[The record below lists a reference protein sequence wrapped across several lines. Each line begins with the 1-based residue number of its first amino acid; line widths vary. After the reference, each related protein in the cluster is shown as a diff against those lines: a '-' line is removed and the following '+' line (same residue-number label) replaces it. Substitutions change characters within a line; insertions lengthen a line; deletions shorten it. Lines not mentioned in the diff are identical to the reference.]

1 MKNKRDILS
10 YLVKEY
16 KRQSNANK
24 RTYFVAI
31 NLLEVSII
39 LPQMFWKKMTRNFVI
54 FIKWIYTGRFFWRF
68 RKKQKKISPG
78 W

>member
-54 FIKWIYTGRFFWRF
+54 FIKWIYTGRFFF
-68 RKKQKKISPG
+68 EI
-78 W
+78 

>member
-31 NLLEVSII
+31 NLLEVSKI
-39 LPQMFWKKMTRNFVI
+39 LPQMFC
-54 FIKWIYTGRFFWRF
+54 
-68 RKKQKKISPG
+68 
-78 W
+78 